1 MCKFSTTKV
10 LVSLEKSLAPEQILI
25 LVLLVSVPNTE
36 TWFWSQTVVRE
47 GGAKILQKNLH
58 VMHILY
64 HNVSLN
70 KKCIALK
77 VATPFIDKKIAA
89 AVTLQIYNWQLSLL
103 IKVLHCLYDIGR
115 RSYHSTHRLTSNTVI
130 PEQKHVSIS
139 DTPCCFEK

>member
-103 IKVLHCLYDIGR
+103 IKVLHCL
-115 RSYHSTHRLTSNTVI
+115 STVRAPS
-130 PEQKHVSIS
+130 
-139 DTPCCFEK
+139 